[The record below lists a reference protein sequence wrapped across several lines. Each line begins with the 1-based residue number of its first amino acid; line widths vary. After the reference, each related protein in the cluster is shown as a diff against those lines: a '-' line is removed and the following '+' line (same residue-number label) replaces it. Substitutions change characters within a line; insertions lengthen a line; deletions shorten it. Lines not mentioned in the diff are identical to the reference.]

1 MTQGKPPVNL
11 LDELGFVLEE
21 RAGVWVVQEDAGGCY
36 PASLTERV
44 LWKALLEMHQQR
56 QCLHKISEPANASVP
71 PGFALVPVRPTRAM
85 DDVLNE
91 EGWQWDD
98 LLAAAEAI
106 EEQHPD
112 DAAVDT
118 LAALMKAKLAK
129 QRARGYG
136 GWDTPEC
143 TQQRL
148 SDMLRGHVDKGDPV
162 DVANFCAFLA
172 ARGEGIAQAAPAA
185 VAVPSS
191 EDLMTL
197 SKACQAMPGGLGM
210 HYWNYA
216 QAVLSRWGAAPQPPA
231 QAQEP
236 VAYRVLRKRLDGE
249 WVTDGRGWC
258 DGVPSKELVD
268 DIALR
273 RDGWRLEFAYRGAAP
288 QPAPQQPAP
297 TSEQAGAPSEPKCTA
312 CGAQL
317 RMVTQGSDSYLSA
330 DQFDADKLGDWF
342 CECCP
347 KGPNKG
353 SRKHRYFS
361 NHELATNPTT
371 CVTEPAAQGVLDAT
385 RGMAAEY
392 ERWIGF
398 FHRGDGDYNDFLR
411 IELNHDASTQ
421 AQQGGA

>member
-172 ARGEGIAQAAPAA
+172 ARGEGIALAAPAA

-216 QAVLSRWGAAPQPPA
+216 QAVLSRWGAAPKPPA

-236 VAYRVLRKRLDGE
+236 FGYVNTHTGQFFKDVETCRKGNE
-249 WVTDGRGWC
+249 GH
-258 DGVPSKELVD
+258 
-268 DIALR
+268 
-273 RDGWRLEFAYRGAAP
+273 WRTVYTH
-288 QPAPQQPAP
+288 PAPQQPA
-297 TSEQAGAPSEPKCTA
+297 
-312 CGAQL
+312 
-317 RMVTQGSDSYLSA
+317 
-330 DQFDADKLGDWF
+330 
-342 CECCP
+342 
-347 KGPNKG
+347 
-353 SRKHRYFS
+353 
-361 NHELATNPTT
+361 
-371 CVTEPAAQGVLDAT
+371 PAAQGVLDAT

-411 IELNHDASTQ
+411 IELNHDASAQ
-421 AQQGGA
+421 AQQGAAA